1 MRTRSLL
8 TTVASTML
16 LAGAGAGTA
25 FADGTSSQPSAAPT
39 TPSASAS
46 SAPASAPSAAPTTA
60 ARPAPPAAVP
70 SASAAPSTA
79 PASSRGGADQVG
91 AVPSG
96 APNTGVPTNT
106 SSGYGAVEAAG
117 AGLVLLLGGSGGVML
132 RRRTKGQG

>member
-60 ARPAPPAAVP
+60 ARPVP

-79 PASSRGGADQVG
+79 PASSRGGSDQVG

-106 SSGYGAVEAAG
+106 SNGYGAVEAVG